1 MGLVLKN
8 FNRQRPIE
16 KLREK
21 TWVDKLLEK
30 YPNCPNPIHYP
41 ASAEYYLRTRLYF
54 KQQKDI

>member
-41 ASAEYYLRTRLYF
+41 ASAEYYLRTRL
-54 KQQKDI
+54 